1 MTKEQFVKLMTVI
14 KDRYD
19 TMNNIIDKLDDVL
32 VVSGTGLSRVRI

>member
-19 TMNNIIDKLDDVL
+19 TMNNIIDKFDDVFGGIGDRL
-32 VVSGTGLSRVRI
+32 IEGRI